1 MSGETGKR
9 PDIAPGDCTTMDEL
23 RSVIDRIDDDLVAL
37 MAARQACIDRAVE
50 IKAAE
55 GLPAHI
61 PERVRAVLDRV
72 RVRAQ
77 AAGLDPELAVLIW
90 RSMIDWSILREETAL
105 SMRKPD

>member
-1 MSGETGKR
+1 MSGAEDR
-9 PDIAPGDCTTMDEL
+9 PVQTPADCATMAEL
-23 RSVIDRIDDDLVAL
+23 RQVIDRIDDDLVTL

-72 RVRAQ
+72 RARAQ
-77 AAGLDPELAVLIW
+77 AADLDPDLAVLIW
-90 RSMIDWSILREETAL
+90 RSMIDWSILREQTAL
-105 SMRKPD
+105 SMKTKD